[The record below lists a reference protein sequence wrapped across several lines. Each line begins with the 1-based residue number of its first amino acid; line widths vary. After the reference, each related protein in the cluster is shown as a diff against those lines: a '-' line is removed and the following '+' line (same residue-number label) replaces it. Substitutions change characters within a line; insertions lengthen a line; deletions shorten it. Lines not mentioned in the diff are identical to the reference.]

1 MTGKD
6 GVERNIPEFVLVV
19 SYWFWKGESNRVKMT
34 LRLAAGESAAVGD
47 VPSDWD

>member
-1 MTGKD
+1 MEWRGIFQ
-6 GVERNIPEFVLVV
+6 NLVLVV

-34 LRLAAGESAAVGD
+34 LRLTAGESAVVGD